1 MTKGNPSGL
10 TGMGLGRWHAAL
22 RRIRVP
28 PKELLPLG
36 FGGLERANRDAFH
49 GDKTLSHYV
58 SLAMR
63 DSQKEA
69 SIGELTFLMSAT
81 VSNAHLAQ
89 HVRQLCPAVPLPE
102 DDSALRAQTHDA
114 GTVVEAAVWRVF
126 EEAGDREA
134 VAELAEFLLREAQKG
149 SQLINP
155 KGRLLELGGAVGA
168 LRLGGKDN
176 SPIFRASASINGESA
191 ESDEHGSKKEAE
203 QEAAG
208 RALKKAGLYPT
219 APQAQSGATP
229 SVVRHQFEAPPA
241 AAAGGGGGGG
251 GGAGAESV
259 ATTTSSTTP
268 SSSPGWKRFRLDPAH
283 RAANVREE
291 ESPREWWRRG
301 ALSPK
306 SAFHRCLLSP
316 DALPECVADVAAFN
330 GDLDG
335 EATTTLRVTLRD
347 NEEEGCESGGNDN
360 DAAAASSSSSS
371 KRRFFT
377 ATGPSTTQSRA
388 AAALE
393 ANRFVLGLI
402 KEDF

>member
-1 MTKGNPSGL
+1 M
-10 TGMGLGRWHAAL
+10 
-22 RRIRVP
+22 
-28 PKELLPLG
+28 
-36 FGGLERANRDAFH
+36 
-49 GDKTLSHYV
+49 
-58 SLAMR
+58 
-63 DSQKEA
+63 
-69 SIGELTFLMSAT
+69 
-81 VSNAHLAQ
+81 
-89 HVRQLCPAVPLPE
+89 
-102 DDSALRAQTHDA
+102 
-114 GTVVEAAVWRVF
+114 
-126 EEAGDREA
+126 
-134 VAELAEFLLREAQKG
+134 
-149 SQLINP
+149 
-155 KGRLLELGGAVGA
+155 
-168 LRLGGKDN
+168 
-176 SPIFRASASINGESA
+176 
-191 ESDEHGSKKEAE
+191 
-203 QEAAG
+203 
-208 RALKKAGLYPT
+208 
-219 APQAQSGATP
+219 
-229 SVVRHQFEAPPA
+229 
-241 AAAGGGGGGG
+241 
-251 GGAGAESV
+251 

-330 GDLDG
+330 GYLDG

>member
-1 MTKGNPSGL
+1 M
-10 TGMGLGRWHAAL
+10 
-22 RRIRVP
+22 
-28 PKELLPLG
+28 
-36 FGGLERANRDAFH
+36 
-49 GDKTLSHYV
+49 
-58 SLAMR
+58 
-63 DSQKEA
+63 
-69 SIGELTFLMSAT
+69 
-81 VSNAHLAQ
+81 
-89 HVRQLCPAVPLPE
+89 
-102 DDSALRAQTHDA
+102 
-114 GTVVEAAVWRVF
+114 
-126 EEAGDREA
+126 
-134 VAELAEFLLREAQKG
+134 
-149 SQLINP
+149 
-155 KGRLLELGGAVGA
+155 
-168 LRLGGKDN
+168 
-176 SPIFRASASINGESA
+176 
-191 ESDEHGSKKEAE
+191 
-203 QEAAG
+203 
-208 RALKKAGLYPT
+208 
-219 APQAQSGATP
+219 
-229 SVVRHQFEAPPA
+229 
-241 AAAGGGGGGG
+241 
-251 GGAGAESV
+251 

-330 GDLDG
+330 GYLDG

-347 NEEEGCESGGNDN
+347 NDN